1 MENNSTNNRN
11 ELTAAMASLYAVP
24 LADATTSIGN
34 FKRLIQSPTKAFTIH
49 AGDFLGAI
57 GYTQEQI
64 VAITTANP
72 LPFSHARIYLGAN
85 SVNNR
90 ATELKLFL
98 VPVRG
103 AQINP
108 NYPVVAGTD
117 QIPTGAFESYPNSP
131 IQQGQFVF
139 DLIAPCPGTCD
150 LTSPLNN
157 AVN

>member
-1 MENNSTNNRN
+1 MENNSINNRQ
-11 ELTAAMASLYAVP
+11 EVTVAMPSLYAVP
-24 LADATTSIGN
+24 LATATTAIGN
-34 FKRLIQSPTKAFTIH
+34 YKRLIQAPTKAFTIH
-49 AGDFLGAI
+49 ALDFLGAI

-64 VAITTANP
+64 NSIIAANP

-98 VPVRG
+98 VPVKD

-108 NYPVVAGTD
+108 SYPIVAGTD
-117 QIPTGAFESYPNSP
+117 QIPNGAFESYPESP

-150 LTSPLNN
+150 PTSPLNN
-157 AVN
+157 ATN

>member
-1 MENNSTNNRN
+1 MENNSTNNQN

-24 LADATTSIGN
+24 LADATTAIGN
-34 FKRLIQSPTKAFTIH
+34 FKRLVQSPTKAFTIH

-108 NYPVVAGTD
+108 SNQIIAGTD
-117 QIPTGAFESYPNSP
+117 QIPNGAFESYPGSE